1 MSFLD
6 RIHRKHHAAR
16 GCADTPDTPRNR
28 EGYQP
33 KALQNTGC
41 TPDTPDTPRKSK
53 AETKPERR
61 VFGEAEQR
69 RESLPDGWHQ
79 TPGGFWELWADG
91 RCITVQNFHP
101 ETGERCEHKPPAR
114 DPAAERQGR
123 ARIERLARE
132 LGGDP
137 DELLEWFADDLE
149 ILARLRWE
157 EARGIVAEALSD
169 FLHDNDER

>member
-16 GCADTPDTPRNR
+16 GRADTPDTPRNR

-33 KALQNTGC
+33 KALQNKGC

-79 TPGGFWELWADG
+79 TPGGYWEEWRGG
-91 RCITVQNFHP
+91 RCVAIQTFDP
-101 ETGERCEHKPPAR
+101 ETGERCEYTPPAR

-123 ARIERLARE
+123 ARIERLAE
-132 LGGDP
+132 EFGGDAGQ
-137 DELLEWFADDLE
+137 LLEWFADDLE
-149 ILARLRWE
+149 HLARMRWE
-157 EARGIVAEALSD
+157 QAGEIVVEALSD
-169 FLHDNDER
+169 FLHDNER